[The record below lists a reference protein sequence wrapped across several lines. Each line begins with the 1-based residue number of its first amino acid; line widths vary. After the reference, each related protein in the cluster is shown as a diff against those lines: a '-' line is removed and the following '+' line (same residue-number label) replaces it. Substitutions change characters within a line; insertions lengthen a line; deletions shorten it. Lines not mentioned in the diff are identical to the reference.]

1 MKKHTQRILSLL
13 LSASVLFAGSA
24 SVSLAADAKDGT
36 EDPSTPSAS
45 ETLTSPSEKSETV
58 YVIAGADGSVKK
70 LIVSDRLKNPGTGKL
85 NDVSGVKNP
94 GSLKGEETVTRGDG
108 NALVWDAVGEDIYYT
123 GEVEGELP
131 VRMKIT
137 YFLNGEEIDAESLV
151 GKSGDVTIRF
161 TYENRQYE
169 TVMAD
174 GKEERMLVPFAVLTG
189 ALLDNDVFSDISVTN
204 GRCVTDGDRTV
215 VVGVAF
221 PGMNENLGLDEE
233 GGTAFPSYVE
243 IRAKAK
249 NFRMTGTVTVATNEV
264 FNRVDDTAFD
274 SIDALREKL
283 GELTD
288 AVKQLKDG
296 SSALYDGTQTLVTK
310 AGELADGIYRLAAGA
325 EKLKAGSEE
334 VKNGAHDLA
343 EGAGTLADG
352 LATLKGNNGELT
364 DGAKKVF
371 LALLSTADKQLAD
384 AGITGIPAL
393 TMENYR
399 TVLDGVI
406 LSLSEENVKKTATD
420 TARESVTEK
429 VEANRETVK
438 AGVTAAVRTEVEAQ
452 VTAAVRSAV
461 REGVIATKGMTVEQY
476 EAALA
481 AGVVTEEQNAV
492 LESAVDTKMATAEV
506 QETVKTQTD
515 AKMATEELQNLIG
528 AKTEEKIAALIEE
541 NMASEEVQGAIA
553 AALAK
558 AAAGRAGIAAL
569 EESLSE
575 YETFYRGLLAYT
587 AGVADASE
595 GADSLKTGADRLY
608 LGTVSLNDGAA
619 DLLAGILTVKDG
631 MPALVSGVGDLND
644 GAGRLAEGIASFDEA
659 VTAKLAAA
667 VENELIPLFTRM
679 RATLDASRRYTNFSG
694 IAEGTDGSVRFLYR
708 TGSLKKED

>member
-24 SVSLAADAKDGT
+24 SVALAADAKDGT
-36 EDPSTPSAS
+36 EDPGTPSAS
-45 ETLTSPSEKSETV
+45 ETLTSPGEKSETV

-137 YFLNGEEIDAESLV
+137 YFLNGEEIDAAALV

-189 ALLDNDVFSDISVTN
+189 ALLDHGVFSDISVTN

-221 PGMNENLGLDEE
+221 PGMNENLGLNEE
-233 GGTAFPSYVE
+233 DGTAFPSYVE

-264 FNRVDDTAFD
+264 FNRVDDAAFD
-274 SIDALREKL
+274 SVDALREKL

-310 AGELADGIYRLAAGA
+310 AGELADGIRRLAAGA

-352 LATLKGNNGELT
+352 LATLKGNNAELT

-371 LALLSTADKQLAD
+371 LALLSAADKQLAD

-429 VEANRETVK
+429 AEANRETVK

-452 VTAAVRSAV
+452 VTVAVRSAV

-481 AGVVTEEQNAV
+481 AGAVTEEQNAA
-492 LESAVDTKMATAEV
+492 LESAVDAKMATAEM

-515 AKMATEELQNLIG
+515 AKMATEEIQNLIG
-528 AKTEEKIAALIEE
+528 TKTEEKIAALIEE

-558 AAAGRAGIAAL
+558 AAGRAGIAAL
-569 EESLSE
+569 KESLSE

-608 LGTVSLNDGAA
+608 LGTVSLDDGAA

-679 RATLDASRRYTNFSG
+679 RATLDASHRYTNFSG

>member
-1 MKKHTQRILSLL
+1 MKKHTQKILSLL

-24 SVSLAADAKDGT
+24 SVALAADTKDGT
-36 EDPSTPSAS
+36 EDLRTPSSS
-45 ETLTSPSEKSETV
+45 EALTSPDEKSETV

-131 VRMKIT
+131 VLMKIT
-137 YFLNGEEIDAESLV
+137 YFLNGEEIDAASLV

-189 ALLDNDVFSDISVTN
+189 ALLDHGVFSDISVTN

-221 PGMNENLGLDEE
+221 PGMNENLGLNEE
-233 GGTAFPSYVE
+233 DGTAFPSYVE

-264 FNRVDDTAFD
+264 FNRVDDTVFD
-274 SIDALREKL
+274 SVDALREKL

-310 AGELADGIYRLAAGA
+310 AGELADGIRRLAAGA

-343 EGAGTLADG
+343 EGVGTLADG

-371 LALLSTADKQLAD
+371 LALLSAADKQLAD

-393 TMENYR
+393 TMENYQ

-438 AGVTAAVRTEVEAQ
+438 AGVTAAVRAEVEAQ

-481 AGVVTEEQNAV
+481 AGVVTAEQNAA
-492 LESAVDTKMATAEV
+492 LESAVDAKMATAEM

-515 AKMATEELQNLIG
+515 AKMATEEIQATISE
-528 AKTEEKIAALIEE
+528 KTEEK
-541 NMASEEVQGAIA
+541 IA

-608 LGTVSLNDGAA
+608 LGTVSLDDGAA

-644 GAGRLAEGIASFDEA
+644 GAGRLAEGISSFDEA
-659 VTAKLAAA
+659 LTAKLTAA

-679 RATLDASRRYTNFSG
+679 RATLDASHRYTNFSG

-708 TGSLKKED
+708 TGSLKRED